1 MHVKI
6 LEKDKNF
13 LKLEIEGEGH
23 TLFNFIQSLL
33 LHEKEVEIAGYNKP
47 HPLMENVILY
57 LRTKGKATP
66 EEVLIAAMDTGKKEV
81 EEFRL
86 IFEKEMAEQDSN
98 QKKSSTT

>member
-47 HPLMENVILY
+47 HPFMENFILY
-57 LRTKGKATP
+57 LRTKGETAP
-66 EEVLIAAMDTGKKEV
+66 EEVLIAAIDQGEKEV

-86 IFEKEMAEQDSN
+86 IFEREMAGQESN